1 MERLRRSFRESFRR
15 RKDHVPESSK
25 PHQWQSDEAAVRA
38 GTCNFYVKVHDQL
51 SRQSGWLDIGHPP
64 GFVGGSHPL
73 INVSTFYVFTIGLT
87 FWTVIGPL
95 QYLGCVE
102 VYESRGM
109 PVCEEALKVLRV
121 NFPFIAHT

>member
-38 GTCNFYVKVHDQL
+38 GTCNFYVKVREHF
-51 SRQSGWLDIGHPP
+51 SSLDMFLLLLGIIH
-64 GFVGGSHPL
+64 VVLVISDPL
-73 INVSTFYVFTIGLT
+73 KHFYS
-87 FWTVIGPL
+87 L

-121 NFPFIAHT
+121 KKIIEIFVINKWKSTLLHLFP

>member
-38 GTCNFYVKVHDQL
+38 GTCNFYVKVREHF
-51 SRQSGWLDIGHPP
+51 SSLDMFLLLLGIIH
-64 GFVGGSHPL
+64 VVLVISDPL
-73 INVSTFYVFTIGLT
+73 KHFYS
-87 FWTVIGPL
+87 L

-121 NFPFIAHT
+121 KKIIEISE